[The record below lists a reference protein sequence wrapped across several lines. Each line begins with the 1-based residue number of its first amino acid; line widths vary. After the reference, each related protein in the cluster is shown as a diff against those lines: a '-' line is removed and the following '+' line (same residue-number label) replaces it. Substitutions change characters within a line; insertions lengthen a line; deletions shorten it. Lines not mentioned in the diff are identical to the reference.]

1 MSNELAIP
9 NDPFTVYHD
18 DDWQPIANIFNTYK
32 KQFELELEHAE
43 DCLGL
48 ATEWR
53 KFQSTPPEDPQTI
66 DLFFNLLSSSLK
78 QYNLLPD
85 LRTNIPANID
95 EIISSLNNISY
106 NYKHHF
112 IKNQTDAIDAT
123 RRFARACAIL
133 QDLHAHGVSTHTP
146 ESYLKKLKDNIELI
160 SSDFQAYEDEPNFQ
174 EGTAIE
180 LAEAFCR
187 GTDQIEN
194 WLLQHVYMCT
204 CYHNRL
210 APTIDTNSI
219 SKKFDDIKSSILGVS
234 SKLDE
239 TNAAAKSAAAQAA
252 KAQVA
257 ADKANTTAK
266 LTREDVQVGNAA
278 NKNGIAVLVTGQ
290 HNIFDQVHD
299 LNEVNSASAA
309 DAPILDPNK
318 KIESNLSPEKAE
330 AILYDYLE
338 EHDALQYMVCAKTIR
353 RWLKKGKVPGLN
365 LLFPPSALTNEQ
377 TLKFWCAKYKWQ
389 CDHHKRVKG
398 KKDNP
403 YSDIKV
409 NPKTGNLVVE

>member
-1 MSNELAIP
+1 MSNDLAIP
-9 NDPFTVYHD
+9 HEPFTVYHD

-78 QYNLLPD
+78 QYNLLPA
-85 LRTNIPANID
+85 LRDNIPANID

-112 IKNQTDAIDAT
+112 IKDQTDAIDAT
-123 RRFARACAIL
+123 HRFARACAIL
-133 QDLHAHGVSTHTP
+133 QDLHAHGVSTQTP
-146 ESYLKKLKDNIELI
+146 ESYLKKLKDNIVLI
-160 SSDFQAYEDEPNFQ
+160 SDDFQTYEDEPSSQ

-180 LAEAFCR
+180 LAEA
-187 GTDQIEN
+187 
-194 WLLQHVYMCT
+194 
-204 CYHNRL
+204 
-210 APTIDTNSI
+210 
-219 SKKFDDIKSSILGVS
+219 
-234 SKLDE
+234 
-239 TNAAAKSAAAQAA
+239 AKAQAA
-252 KAQVA
+252 
-257 ADKANTTAK
+257 ADNANTTAK
-266 LTREDVQVGNAA
+266 LTREDVQEGNDA

-318 KIESNLSPEKAE
+318 KIKTNLSPEKAE
-330 AILYDYLE
+330 PILYDYLE
-338 EHDALQYMVCAKTIR
+338 KHDALQYMVCAKTIR
-353 RWLKKGKVPGLN
+353 RWLEKGKVPGLN
-365 LLFPPSALTNEQ
+365 LPFPPSALTNEQ

-389 CDHHKRVKG
+389 CDHHKRVMA

-403 YSDIKV
+403 YSDVKV
-409 NPKTGNLVVE
+409 HPKTGNLVVK